1 MLLLLLLIAILHCT
15 LCCDGLCN
23 WKHFFQCRG
32 PYCVAIESYIAET
45 DEDLTFFVSD
55 VIELIERIDDN
66 WLKGRCGGNTGIF
79 PQSFVQIER
88 DLPPSGMQ
96 QEPLPSPDRK
106 EDKATS
112 GTTVLSVTG
121 TGLRFSCVQYI
132 L

>member
-1 MLLLLLLIAILHCT
+1 MLLLLLWIAILPCVVIGFVIG
-15 LCCDGLCN
+15 CI
-23 WKHFFQCRG
+23 FFQCRG
-32 PYCVAIESYIAET
+32 PYCVGIESYIAET

-96 QEPLPSPDRK
+96 QEPLPGPDHK
-106 EDKATS
+106 EDEATS
-112 GTTVLSVTG
+112 GTTILSVTG
-121 TGLRFSCVQYI
+121 TGLHFSCVQYM
-132 L
+132 LW